1 MQEAGAKRTRI
12 TMSTAVIVVLLL
24 VGAGLVSYSAY
35 GYYTASRAT
44 PPLSVQPGDS
54 VYVNYTGQYTNNLIF
69 DTSVLSIAQNN
80 ASYPKAPGFTWRGAA
95 GYKPLQISNVGSGQV
110 VQGFDQGIIGMTVNQ
125 SKTVVIPPAD
135 GYGPLNTS
143 LLSYIP
149 LYQNVSMLHTVLS
162 ATFQSDFGEAPQMG
176 LVVKDPFW
184 GWNVQVLNTGN
195 GTATYQYQ
203 PNAGMTLDPYT
214 LNSTTVAGMTGF
226 PVKVI
231 AINSAADNGNGFI
244 ELHNEIAASMVKAVG
259 GRAPSGSHFVIW
271 ALNSNGTAT
280 LNFNQP
286 VAGRTLIFTIKVTY
300 ISNPSTGTKTGI
312 PGYSLYLSDSR
323 TEL

>member
-1 MQEAGAKRTRI
+1 MQEAGAKKTRI
-12 TMSTAVIVVLLL
+12 TMSTAVLVVLLL

-44 PPLSVQPGDS
+44 PPLTVQSGDS
-54 VYVNYTGQYTNNLIF
+54 VYVNYTGQYNNHLIF

-95 GYKPLQISNVGSGQV
+95 GYKALQITNVGSGQV
-110 VQGFDQGIIGMTVNQ
+110 VKGFDLGIIGMTVNQ
-125 SKTVVIPPAD
+125 SRTLVVSPAD

-149 LYQNVSMLHTVLS
+149 LYQNVSMVHTVLS
-162 ATFQSDFGEAPQMG
+162 ATFQSDFGVAPQMG
-176 LVVKDPFW
+176 LVVRDPFW
-184 GWNVQVLNTGN
+184 GWNLQVLSTGN

-203 PNAGMTLDPYT
+203 PNAGMTVYPYT
-214 LNSTTVAGMTGF
+214 LNSTTVAGMSGF
-226 PVKVI
+226 PVKVVTF
-231 AINSAADNGNGFI
+231 NSAADNGTGFI
-244 ELHNEIAASMVKAVG
+244 ELHNEIAASMAKAVG
-259 GRAPSGSHFVIW
+259 GKAPSGSHFVIW
-271 ALNSNGTAT
+271 GLNSNGTAT

-286 VAGRTLIFTIKVTY
+286 VAGRTLVFTVKVTY
-300 ISNPSTGTKTGI
+300 ISNPSTGAKTGI